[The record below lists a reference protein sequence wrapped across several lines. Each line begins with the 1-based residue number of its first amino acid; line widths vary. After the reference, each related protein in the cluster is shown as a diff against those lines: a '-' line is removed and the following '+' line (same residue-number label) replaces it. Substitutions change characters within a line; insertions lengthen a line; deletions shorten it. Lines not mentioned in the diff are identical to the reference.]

1 MLVVMSSLS
10 LLLVLHVIT
19 CASAF
24 TFTTPIQKNHRPLNV
39 LFESTTSST
48 LFEEYSQTDLTHDDL
63 ACKDI
68 ITGTGDDVAEEGS
81 FVTVAYKGTLMSN
94 GKQFDEGSI
103 SFRLGEQNVIPGWER
118 GIMGMKVGGQRIL
131 KIPPQLAYGQRGAGT
146 IIPPNSHLVFETELK
161 GIARNHQ
168 IEEVL
173 VGLSSM
179 NPINMLVFAL
189 VIGNIIYMTISNK

>member
-81 FVTVAYKGTLMSN
+81 FVTVGYKGTLMSN

-103 SFRLGEQNVIPGWER
+103 SFRLGEQKVIPGWER
-118 GIMGMKVGGQRIL
+118 GIMG
-131 KIPPQLAYGQRGAGT
+131 
-146 IIPPNSHLVFETELK
+146 
-161 GIARNHQ
+161 
-168 IEEVL
+168 
-173 VGLSSM
+173 
-179 NPINMLVFAL
+179 
-189 VIGNIIYMTISNK
+189 

>member
-1 MLVVMSSLS
+1 MSSLS

-24 TFTTPIQKNHRPLNV
+24 TFTPPIQKNHRPLNV

-81 FVTVAYKGTLMSN
+81 FVTVGYKGTLMSN

-118 GIMGMKVGGQRIL
+118 GIMGMRVGGQRIL
-131 KIPPQLAYGQRGAGT
+131 KIPPQLAYGQRGAGS

-161 GIARNHQ
+161 GIAKNQ
-168 IEEVL
+168 VEEVL
-173 VGLSSM
+173 AGLSSM
-179 NPINMLVFAL
+179 N
-189 VIGNIIYMTISNK
+189 YMTISNK

>member
-1 MLVVMSSLS
+1 
-10 LLLVLHVIT
+10 
-19 CASAF
+19 
-24 TFTTPIQKNHRPLNV
+24 
-39 LFESTTSST
+39 
-48 LFEEYSQTDLTHDDL
+48 
-63 ACKDI
+63 
-68 ITGTGDDVAEEGS
+68 
-81 FVTVAYKGTLMSN
+81 MSN

-103 SFRLGEQNVIPGWER
+103 SFRLGEQKVIPGWER

-173 VGLSSM
+173 AGL
-179 NPINMLVFAL
+179 NHQWELVFAL

>member
-1 MLVVMSSLS
+1 MLVVMMTHLS
-10 LLLVLHVIT
+10 LLLVLYVIT

-24 TFTTPIQKNHRPLNV
+24 TFTPPIQKNHRPLNV

-48 LFEEYSQTDLTHDDL
+48 LFEEYSQTDLTQDL
-63 ACKDI
+63 AYKDVVI
-68 ITGTGDDVAEEGS
+68 GTGDDDVAEEGS
-81 FVTVAYKGTLMSN
+81 FVTVGYKGTLMSN

-103 SFRLGEQNVIPGWER
+103 SFRLGEQKVIPGWER

-161 GIARNHQ
+161 GIARNQ

-173 VGLSSM
+173 AGLSSM

-189 VIGNIIYMTISNK
+189 VIGNIVYMTISNK

>member
-48 LFEEYSQTDLTHDDL
+48 LFEEYSQTDPSQDL
-63 ACKDI
+63 AYRDI

-81 FVTVAYKGTLMSN
+81 FVTVGYKGTLMSN

-103 SFRLGEQNVIPGWER
+103 SFRLGEQKVIPGWER

-161 GIARNHQ
+161 GIAKNQ
-168 IEEVL
+168 VEEVL
-173 VGLSSM
+173 AGLSSM
-179 NPINMLVFAL
+179 NPINMLLFAL
-189 VIGNIIYMTISNK
+189 VIGNVVYMTIFNK